1 MLFKNDKVYDVLV
14 YLAQIVLPA
23 LAVLYAA
30 LAEIWGCLPY
40 AKEIPATIMA
50 IDAFMGVVLK
60 ISKSKYDKESE
71 VDI

>member
-1 MLFKNDKVYDVLV
+1 VLV

-30 LAEIWGCLPY
+30 LAEIWSLPY

-60 ISKSKYDKESE
+60 ISQSKYKKESE

>member
-30 LAEIWGCLPY
+30 LAEIWGLPY
-40 AKEIPATIMA
+40 AKEVPATIMA

-60 ISKSKYDKESE
+60 ISQSKYKKESE

>member
-1 MLFKNDKVYDVLV
+1 MLFKNDKTYDVLV
-14 YLAQIVLPA
+14 YVAQIVLPA

-30 LAEIWGCLPY
+30 LAEIWGLPY